1 MNKKE
6 VIAIGVCLILALIAA
21 LGITYSKYNK
31 EKKEKESDE
40 KTIKALLERA
50 KKNSDYNEN
59 IENQLRNVIEL
70 LKQKGVDENI
80 IKELEKMSMN
90 YNKGFSGDVV
100 QSIVKVLETL
110 LKTHYNNNE
119 NYITWLKMKGQK
131 KLTMGFHYMIEFC
144 KEEKKITEDEYDFF
158 YSLKNIRNAAAH
170 ECNFSVAPEDME
182 KNYSLALQGMV
193 KIAQLAYPD
202 NIENNV

>member
-1 MNKKE
+1 MNTKK
-6 VIAIGVCLILALIAA
+6 VIVVCLIVALAVA

-31 EKKEKESDE
+31 EKKEKEIDE
-40 KTIKALLERA
+40 KKIKALLERA
-50 KKNSDYNEN
+50 KKNPDDNEN

-80 IKELEKMSMN
+80 IKELEKMSVS

-119 NYITWLKMKGQK
+119 NYITWLKKKGQK